1 MNQKTRKTLKGIVKE
16 CLIELLAEGLVG
28 NKHATI
34 RETRE
39 LRGTIQESYEK
50 SSSHSLNQTITA
62 PPKRSYLDDIK
73 EGIDNSNKGNPNRTS
88 NEDEL
93 LKKKISSITSD
104 SVMSDIL
111 ADTAKTTLR
120 EQKESGRARGP
131 SIAASGD
138 KIAKLVDQSTPDELF
153 GKNAS
158 NWAALAFSD
167 SSPK

>member
-1 MNQKTRKTLKGIVKE
+1 MNQKTKKVLKGIVKE

-28 NKHATI
+28 NKQATI

-50 SSSHSLNQTITA
+50 SSASLNETVSTS
-62 PPKRSYLDDIK
+62 PKRSYLENIK
-73 EGIDNSNKGNPNRTS
+73 AGIDNANSNNS
-88 NEDEL
+88 VNEDAV
-93 LKKKISSITSD
+93 LKQKISSITND

-120 EQKESGRARGP
+120 EQKESGRLRGP
-131 SIAASGD
+131 SVAASGD

-167 SSPK
+167 SSSK

>member
-1 MNQKTRKTLKGIVKE
+1 MNQKTKKVLKGIVKE

-28 NKHATI
+28 NKQATI
-34 RETRE
+34 REARE

-50 SSSHSLNQTITA
+50 SSSSLNETTSVS
-62 PPKRSYLDDIK
+62 PKRSYLENIK
-73 EGIDNSNKGNPNRTS
+73 AGIDNANNTD
-88 NEDEL
+88 EDTV
-93 LKKKISSITSD
+93 LKQKISSITND
-104 SVMSDIL
+104 SIMSDIL

-120 EQKESGRARGP
+120 EQKESGRTRGP
-131 SIAASGD
+131 SVAASGD